1 MADIVYTSSATA
13 QGGRE
18 GHVKSDDATID
29 LDLVKPG
36 SKKEGSNPEQLFAA
50 GYASCFDGALNLM
63 AEKAKK
69 EIDSTTTA
77 HISLVKDPSDGGFQ
91 IGAELEVVVKG
102 VSEEEARELVEKAHE
117 FCPYSKATRGNIQVK
132 LTAKAE

>member
-1 MADIVYTSSATA
+1 MADIVYTSKATA

-18 GHVKSDDATID
+18 GHVASDDKNID
-29 LDLVKPG
+29 IDLVKPG
-36 SKKEGSNPEQLFAA
+36 SKQEGTNPEQLFAA

-63 AEKAKK
+63 ASNANK
-69 EIDSTTTA
+69 EIESTTTA
-77 HISLVKDPSDGGFQ
+77 HVSLVKDPSDDGFQ
-91 IGAELEVVVKG
+91 IGAELEVSIKG
-102 VSEEEARELVEKAHE
+102 VSQDEAQDLVEKAHN

>member
-69 EIDSTTTA
+69 KLTRPQPP
-77 HISLVKDPSDGGFQ
+77 ISLSLKTRLTEGF
-91 IGAELEVVVKG
+91 K
-102 VSEEEARELVEKAHE
+102 
-117 FCPYSKATRGNIQVK
+117 
-132 LTAKAE
+132 